1 MTTRTGVSEAVSGH
15 EVESGHAGHRLS
27 DTGSDLHK
35 HLSAEGKGFEPL
47 RTRGPALTVFKT
59 VAFGRSASPPR
70 RSRPAAPSLPQ
81 RRPPPSRTRP
91 DRPGLPVAPPWVQAW
106 MQATCAPRAS
116 ALHPSLHPRSSCAS
130 CGRSEGR
137 DGAATAAESRASRA
151 RRRLRR
157 GGGTAVG
164 HAVEAPRWGTRRG
177 DAVGAGMDAGMD
189 AGGLRSGCASAA
201 SIPAPTRRV
210 LDARRREG
218 ARRAQREAAGVVT
231 AARGISWRVA
241 GHLRRH
247 GPLRT
252 A

>member
-91 DRPGLPVAPPWVQAW
+91 DRPGLPVAPWVQAW

-164 HAVEAPRWGTRRG
+164 HAVGAPRWGTRWGHRG
-177 DAVGAGMDAGMD
+177 GATRWVQVWMQA
-189 AGGLRSGCASAA
+189 GCARGARVLH
-201 SIPAPTRRV
+201 PYLHRRV
-210 LDARRREG
+210 GCWARGAVRGRGACNGRRRG
-218 ARRAQREAAGVVT
+218 
-231 AARGISWRVA
+231 W
-241 GHLRRH
+241 
-247 GPLRT
+247 
-252 A
+252 

>member
-81 RRPPPSRTRP
+81 SRPPPSRTRP
-91 DRPGLPVAPPWVQAW
+91 DRPGLPVAPRG
-106 MQATCAPRAS
+106 CRHGCRRR
-116 ALHPSLHPRSSCAS
+116 ALHVRRRCIHRCTHA
-130 CGRSEGR
+130 R
-137 DGAATAAESRASRA
+137 RA
-151 RRRLRR
+151 RPADAQRGVTVPPRPLRVVR
-157 GGGTAVG
+157 HELGVDCAAVG
-164 HAVEAPRWGTRRG
+164 APRWGTRRG

-210 LDARRREG
+210 LDARRRAGRG
-218 ARRAQREAAGVVT
+218 ARNGRR
-231 AARGISWRVA
+231 RGW
-241 GHLRRH
+241 
-247 GPLRT
+247 
-252 A
+252 